1 MRVHKAFQSLQE
13 SRMNSH
19 KNARLTPLGRV
30 HLVRQIIRI
39 DPKAAAAQ
47 AGISTRRAHTW
58 RKRWHDCG
66 TRCLCNRSSR
76 PVASPRRTQP
86 DKWER
91 IIRLRCNYP
100 LPYAQIACCMGLS
113 IATVGRIC
121 LQAGAARLPSIEAAP
136 SKHHY
141 ERQIS
146 TTGRPCGLHETT
158 DRDYRRF

>member
-1 MRVHKAFQSLQE
+1 MRVHKAFQTLQE

-30 HLVRQIIRI
+30 HLMRQIIRI
-39 DPKAAAAQ
+39 APKATAAQ
-47 AGISTRRAHTW
+47 ARISTRRAHTW

-66 TRCLCNRSSR
+66 TGGLCNRSSR

-86 DKWER
+86 DKRER
-91 IIRLRCNYP
+91 IIRLRCNYR
-100 LPYAQIACCMGLS
+100 LPYAQIACRMGLS

-121 LQAGAARLPSIEAAP
+121 LQAGARLPSIEAAP
-136 SKHHY
+136 SKHRY

-146 TTGRPCGLHETT
+146 TTGRSCRFHETT